1 MNKFDETFNRYISN
15 VYSSMCLN
23 EYTDTDDEEE
33 TKDPALDAAANAAD
47 GSAVNRAKEKH
58 DKQLKKVLDQKTKNL
73 QKAGSALKKP
83 NM

>member
-1 MNKFDETFNRYISN
+1 MNKFDETYNRYISS

-23 EYTDTDDEEE
+23 EYNDSDDEEE
-33 TKDPALDAAANAAD
+33 TADPALDAAATAQE
-47 GSAVNRAKEKH
+47 GSAVDRAKEKH

-83 NM
+83 GM